1 MLQVETI
8 INKCINQSIHAK
20 IIKIP
25 TITAAAVAEAVS
37 FSVINSCLFNI
48 HNATRNYYDPR
59 FCGLFGILLF
69 CMLIFCFFHIVS
81 YFRILT
87 KWRPRWWTANWRNH
101 QERIEFTPKNQ
112 GFFKPWARLQL
123 LVRGYSMRACI
134 FGKYIN
140 FWTFQ
145 KFISWNVVAFKISE
159 VTLAPE
165 FVCTVT

>member
-1 MLQVETI
+1 MLLVETI

-25 TITAAAVAEAVS
+25 TLTAAVAEAVS

-69 CMLIFCFFHIVS
+69 CMFIFCFFHIVS

-101 QERIEFTPKNQ
+101 QERIEFTPKTRGSLKGGRARICGHTC
-112 GFFKPWARLQL
+112 GFFMWARD
-123 LVRGYSMRACI
+123 
-134 FGKYIN
+134 FGKYCN
-140 FWTFQ
+140 FWIF
-145 KFISWNVVAFKISE
+145 
-159 VTLAPE
+159 
-165 FVCTVT
+165 

>member
-1 MLQVETI
+1 MLLVETI

-25 TITAAAVAEAVS
+25 TLTAAVAEAVS

-69 CMLIFCFFHIVS
+69 CMFIFCFFHIVS

-101 QERIEFTPKNQ
+101 QERIEFTPETRGPLMGGRTRNC
-112 GFFKPWARLQL
+112 RRM
-123 LVRGYSMRACI
+123 RGYSMWARD
-134 FGKYIN
+134 FGNIITSD
-140 FWTFQ
+140 FF
-145 KFISWNVVAFKISE
+145 
-159 VTLAPE
+159 
-165 FVCTVT
+165 